1 MEPEIRDAVKCSGCN
16 VCLNEC
22 PVYEYYHCEAFGSRG
37 KMDMLRLWQSGLIKI
52 EDMQNI
58 FEACT
63 ICKRCENVCTQGIET
78 SPIFRDM
85 RHHLIQNKIKNP
97 DIEAVKVRINKTG
110 SPYNNDR
117 TIIVPDGY
125 TVNRKD
131 TLLWLGCT
139 IRHLGLAE
147 RWLKF
152 LVRIN
157 YMPVILET
165 ENCCGSFLNNCG
177 YSDDYRKV
185 MDKNIEI
192 LSQYKNII
200 ALCPSCYSA
209 FKNDGRLNN
218 VFFIT
223 TVLDRFKDRLH
234 ISKSLKKPV
243 LLFEPCHLRNSF
255 PGERYTDVIQEIF
268 NKDKYDYILSSDIFG
283 AKCCGSGGGLFISSS
298 DIPVKNTRRIL
309 EETDAC
315 SVVTLCPF
323 CFRSFSNVTDDVK
336 QVVDVFLI
344 N

>member
-22 PVYEYYHCEAFGSRG
+22 PVYEYYRCEAFGSRG

-52 EDMQNI
+52 EDMQDI

-85 RHHLIQNKIKNP
+85 RHYLIQNKINNP
-97 DIEAVKVRINKTG
+97 NIEAVKARINKTG
-110 SPYNNDR
+110 SPYNNGR
-117 TIIVPDGY
+117 TIAVPDSY

-139 IRHLGLAE
+139 ARHLGLTE
-147 RWLKF
+147 NWLKF
-152 LVRIN
+152 LVKID
-157 YMPVILET
+157 YMPAVLDI

-177 YSDDYRKV
+177 YREDYRKT
-185 MDKNIEI
+185 MDKNIEV

-200 ALCPSCYSA
+200 TLCPSCYSV

-218 VFFIT
+218 VLFINT
-223 TVLDRFKDRLH
+223 ILNWFKNKLH
-234 ISKSLKKPV
+234 VSNSLKKPV
-243 LLFEPCHLRNSF
+243 LLFEPCHLRNNF
-255 PGERYTDVIQEIF
+255 PGERYMDVIVKIF
-268 NKDKYDYILSSDIFG
+268 KKDKCEYILSSDLFG
-283 AKCCGSGGGLFISSS
+283 AKCCGSGGGLFISSP
-298 DIPVKNTRRIL
+298 DIPVKNTKRIL
-309 EETDAC
+309 KETEAG
-315 SVVTLCPF
+315 SVVTMCPF
-323 CFRSFSNVTDDVK
+323 CFRSFNDVTDDVK
-336 QVVDVFLI
+336 QVVDVLSI